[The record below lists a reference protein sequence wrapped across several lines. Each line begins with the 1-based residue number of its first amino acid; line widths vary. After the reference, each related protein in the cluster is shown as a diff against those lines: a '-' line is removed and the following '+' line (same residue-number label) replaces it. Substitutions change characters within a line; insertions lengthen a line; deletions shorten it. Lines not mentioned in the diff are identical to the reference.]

1 MHIAEP
7 QRSPVYAVGSD
18 MLNPSRLRH
27 ARHRGTSLVEVLV
40 TLVILAF
47 GLLGV
52 AGLQTKMSL
61 AEMESYQRSQALLAL
76 ADMTERMS
84 ANTAQTTS
92 YLNAGTIGTGD
103 AQPTDCT
110 GIATGPN
117 RDLCEWSNSLKGA
130 SEQKSAANVGGMVRA
145 VGCISQIQAYNPA
158 LGVCS
163 AGIYQVSV
171 AWQGM
176 SPTATPALACG
187 QGTFGA
193 NEAYRRVIAAAV
205 TVGTKSCY

>member
-1 MHIAEP
+1 
-7 QRSPVYAVGSD
+7 
-18 MLNPSRLRH
+18 MLNTTQSGC
-27 ARHRGTSLVEVLV
+27 ARQHGTSLVEVLV

-52 AGLQTKMSL
+52 AGLQAKMSL
-61 AEMESYQRSQALLAL
+61 AEMESYQRSQAVLTLTH
-76 ADMTERMS
+76 MTELLS
-84 ANTAQTTS
+84 ANAAQVTS

-103 AQPTDCT
+103 TRPPDCT
-110 GIATGPN
+110 TVAAGPP

-130 SEQKSAANVGGMVRA
+130 KEQLANNVGGMVGA
-145 VGCISQIQAYNPA
+145 VGCITQTQASNPA
-158 LGVCS
+158 LGVCT

-187 QGTFGA
+187 QGTFGP
-193 NEAYRRVIAAAV
+193 NEANRRVIAAAV
-205 TVGTKSCY
+205 TVGTTSCY

>member
-1 MHIAEP
+1 
-7 QRSPVYAVGSD
+7 
-18 MLNPSRLRH
+18 MLNPSQTRY
-27 ARHRGTSLVEVLV
+27 ARQHGTSLVEVLV

-52 AGLQTKMSL
+52 AGLQAKMSL
-61 AEMESYQRSQALLAL
+61 AEMESYQRSQAILAL
-76 ADMTERMS
+76 TEMTERMS
-84 ANTAQTTS
+84 ANTAQAAS
-92 YLNAGTIGTGD
+92 YVIAGTIGTGD
-103 AQPTDCT
+103 IRPANCTALSGPT
-110 GIATGPN
+110 

-130 SEQKSAANVGGMVRA
+130 SEQKSAANVGGMLGA
-145 VGCISQIQAYNPA
+145 VGCITQVQAYNPA
-158 LGVCS
+158 LGVCK

-176 SPTATPALACG
+176 NPTATPALACG

-205 TVGTKSCY
+205 TVGTTSCF

>member
-1 MHIAEP
+1 
-7 QRSPVYAVGSD
+7 
-18 MLNPSRLRH
+18 MLNPSRLRYT
-27 ARHRGTSLVEVLV
+27 RQRGFSLVEVLV
-40 TLVILAF
+40 TLLILAF

-52 AGLQTKMSL
+52 AGLQAKMSL
-61 AEMESYQRSQALLAL
+61 AEMEAYQRSQALLAL
-76 ADMTERMS
+76 GEMTERMS
-84 ANTAQTTS
+84 ANSAQAAS

-103 AQPTDCT
+103 TRPTDCT
-110 GIATGPN
+110 TIAQGAT

-130 SEQKSAANVGGMVRA
+130 SEQKSAANVGGMVGA
-145 VGCISQIQAYNPA
+145 VGCITQLQAFNPA

-176 SPTATPALACG
+176 NPTATPTLACG
-187 QGTFGA
+187 LGSFGA

-205 TVGTKSCY
+205 TVGTKSCQ

>member
-1 MHIAEP
+1 
-7 QRSPVYAVGSD
+7 
-18 MLNPSRLRH
+18 MLNPPQPRY
-27 ARHRGTSLVEVLV
+27 AREHGTSLVEVLV

-52 AGLQTKMSL
+52 AGLQAKMSL
-61 AEMESYQRSQALLAL
+61 AEMESYQRSQAILAL
-76 ADMTERMS
+76 TEMTERMS
-84 ANTAQTTS
+84 ANTAQAAS
-92 YLNAGTIGTGD
+92 YVIAGTIGTGD
-103 AQPTDCT
+103 IRPANCTALSGPT
-110 GIATGPN
+110 

-130 SEQKSAANVGGMVRA
+130 SEQKSAANVGGMLGA
-145 VGCISQIQAYNPA
+145 VGCINQVQAYNPA
-158 LGVCS
+158 LGVCK

-176 SPTATPALACG
+176 NPTATPALACG

-205 TVGTKSCY
+205 TVGTTSCF